1 MWSSLAAPFSGV
13 RAWPQEPR
21 RRHDLA
27 ERGCNC
33 RVGTTEER
41 SSRRP
46 AAVLEPRGPDRVD
59 AAGRLQPAAPPD
71 RGVPGLAAPLDGP
84 QPQGPGPHHTLA
96 PEPNR
101 CGAAPD
107 PIPRRPD
114 RLDRR
119 FHRAEDSGLR
129 RMERAQAQGIKET
142 PGLAEAAHR
151 GGCRGVHCG
160 GRTHSEQP
168 GRRLHTP
175 CSSRHNRGSSR
186 RFTADG
192 AYDHRSVYD
201 QLSAAGTENVVIVI
215 PPRRSAVSAGPT
227 DGPWAQRDTALERIR
242 QVGRREWR
250 KESGYRQQARVEN
263 SFFRYKSV
271 LGGGLKARHGKAQR
285 REVAI
290 GCHILNRMAEL
301 GRPKSCA
308 VVS

>member
-1 MWSSLAAPFSGV
+1 MVAAKSSRVNRQYKKEVQNPELEGV

-107 PIPRRPD
+107 PIPRWPD

-160 GRTHSEQP
+160 GRTHSEQT
-168 GRRLHTP
+168 GTTP
-175 CSSRHNRGSSR
+175 PHSLLFSTQSRFPAGVSPQTEPTTTGQSTIN
-186 RFTADG
+186 
-192 AYDHRSVYD
+192 
-201 QLSAAGTENVVIVI
+201 SARPV
-215 PPRRSAVSAGPT
+215 
-227 DGPWAQRDTALERIR
+227 QRT
-242 QVGRREWR
+242 
-250 KESGYRQQARVEN
+250 S
-263 SFFRYKSV
+263 
-271 LGGGLKARHGKAQR
+271 
-285 REVAI
+285 
-290 GCHILNRMAEL
+290 
-301 GRPKSCA
+301 
-308 VVS
+308 

>member
-1 MWSSLAAPFSGV
+1 MVAAKSSRVNRQYKPSQPPVQEEVQNPELEGV

-142 PGLAEAAHR
+142 PGSYHQKV
-151 GGCRGVHCG
+151 C
-160 GRTHSEQP
+160 
-168 GRRLHTP
+168 
-175 CSSRHNRGSSR
+175 
-186 RFTADG
+186 
-192 AYDHRSVYD
+192 
-201 QLSAAGTENVVIVI
+201 
-215 PPRRSAVSAGPT
+215 
-227 DGPWAQRDTALERIR
+227 
-242 QVGRREWR
+242 
-250 KESGYRQQARVEN
+250 K
-263 SFFRYKSV
+263 
-271 LGGGLKARHGKAQR
+271 
-285 REVAI
+285 
-290 GCHILNRMAEL
+290 
-301 GRPKSCA
+301 
-308 VVS
+308 

>member
-1 MWSSLAAPFSGV
+1 MVAAQSSRV
-13 RAWPQEPR
+13 NCQYKKKYRIRNWREY
-21 RRHDLA
+21 
-27 ERGCNC
+27 ERGLRSRGDVTIWLSEDAIA

-107 PIPRRPD
+107 PILRRPD

-151 GGCRGVHCG
+151 GGCRG
-160 GRTHSEQP
+160 
-168 GRRLHTP
+168 
-175 CSSRHNRGSSR
+175 GSLWRPNSQR
-186 RFTADG
+186 
-192 AYDHRSVYD
+192 
-201 QLSAAGTENVVIVI
+201 AAGTT
-215 PPRRSAVSAGPT
+215 PPHSLLFSTQSRFPSGVSPQTEPTTTGQSTINSARPV
-227 DGPWAQRDTALERIR
+227 QRT
-242 QVGRREWR
+242 
-250 KESGYRQQARVEN
+250 S
-263 SFFRYKSV
+263 
-271 LGGGLKARHGKAQR
+271 
-285 REVAI
+285 
-290 GCHILNRMAEL
+290 
-301 GRPKSCA
+301 
-308 VVS
+308 